1 MLCEED
7 EGDWE
12 GQIFMIRLVL
22 LNCAGGEILIWRQ
35 AESVED
41 QPIWKVLRTLVYASP
56 VFSSSFPCFIS
67 CLVKLQNVAVRIE
80 LIVEVSSHSYPVKVD
95 EVI

>member
-1 MLCEED
+1 MGSL
-7 EGDWE
+7 
-12 GQIFMIRLVL
+12 IFMIGLLL
-22 LNCAGGEILIWRQ
+22 LNCAGGEVLIWRQ

-56 VFSSSFPCFIS
+56 DLSSSFPCFIS
-67 CLVKLQNVAVRIE
+67 LLVKLQNVAVRIE
-80 LIVEVSSHSYPVKVD
+80 LIVEVRSHSYPVKVD

>member
-1 MLCEED
+1 MGSL
-7 EGDWE
+7 
-12 GQIFMIRLVL
+12 IFMIGLLL

-35 AESVED
+35 VESVED

-56 VFSSSFPCFIS
+56 DFSSSFPCFIS
-67 CLVKLQNVAVRIE
+67 LLVKLQNVTVRIE
-80 LIVEVSSHSYPVKVD
+80 LIVEVRSPSYPD